1 MGTTYNPPIVTDG
14 LVFCLDAANVRSYP
28 KSGTTWSDLIVPNNG
43 TLINSVSFDA
53 SNGGSLEFDATN
65 ERVELGSISL
75 DLYHISFWV
84 YFSSEVTSASSSSS
98 AIQYGSDTAQDV
110 LGFGAVS
117 AYATD
122 ETFTF
127 ISSDNYKRTYIRD
140 TIPAGWSYVSSNWN
154 GVTYDILLG
163 AVSKTTYAAPNG
175 HTPLESSTLLT
186 VGSNAFLG
194 KISNVSIYNRALTDD
209 EIRRNYEATVGRFS

>member
-1 MGTTYNPPIVTDG
+1 MGLGHSPRIVTDG
-14 LVFCLDAANVRSYP
+14 LVLCLDAANKRSYGG
-28 KSGTTWSDLIVPNNG
+28 SGTTWTDLKGGNNG
-43 TLINSVSFDA
+43 SLINSVSFDA

-65 ERVELGSISL
+65 ERVEFGSISL

-84 YFSSEVTSASSSSS
+84 YLSSEITSASSYSHP
-98 AIQYGSDTAQDV
+98 IQYGSDAAQDV

-117 AYATD
+117 AYVTD

-154 GVTYDILLG
+154 GAAYDIFLG

-175 HTPLESSTLLT
+175 HAPLESSTLLT
-186 VGSNAFLG
+186 VGSSAFLG
-194 KISNVSIYNRALTDD
+194 KISNVSIYNRALTAD
-209 EIRRNYEATVGRFS
+209 EVRQNYLATKERYA